1 MNNTASHT
9 KHRVLAPA
17 EESLRKIVQII
28 IPLDKSG
35 SMSPKRK
42 EIFAAMHELL
52 NTLSKENQD
61 NVDVVY
67 RVRLATFNDKICE
80 LTDNAALPP
89 EDVAEMF
96 GEEDYVCTGFTG
108 LAAVLDYID
117 KNFSR
122 SPGAFLDGLRPGDP
136 MPVVLMPT
144 DMEETDAPDVIAAAR
159 ARLMK
164 NRFFTA
170 SKRIIIFVGS
180 SENKKKTAAALAGG
194 EENVICV
201 TSNLKE
207 YLAPI
212 MISSTLIQS
221 DSTHISNSTTS
232 PEETGK
238 ELRNKTE
245 TGKDSQNQFRDKA
258 LEKELED
265 FLSGKSKM
273 TDEELEKAME
283 KYLAS

>member
-1 MNNTASHT
+1 MKKNTSHT
-9 KHRVLAPA
+9 EHRILAPT

-35 SMSPKRK
+35 SMASKRT
-42 EIFAAMHELL
+42 EIFSAVHELL
-52 NTLSKENQD
+52 STLSKENLD
-61 NVDVVY
+61 SVDVEY
-67 RVRLATFNDKICE
+67 RVRLATFNDQIVE
-80 LTDNAALPP
+80 LTDKSALPP

-96 GEEDYVCTGFTG
+96 GEEDYVCSGFTG
-108 LAAVLDYID
+108 LAAVYDYID
-117 KNFSR
+117 RNFSR

-144 DMEETDAPDVIAAAR
+144 DMEETDSPESIATAR
-159 ARLMK
+159 EKLMK

-170 SKRIIIFVGS
+170 SKRIVIFVGS
-180 SENKKKTAAALAGG
+180 SENKKKAAATLVGG

-201 TSNLKE
+201 TTNLKE

-212 MISSTLIQS
+212 MISSTLIHS
-221 DSTHISNSTTS
+221 DSTHISNSTIT

-238 ELRNKTE
+238 DLRKKTE
-245 TGKDSQNQFRDKA
+245 TGKQSQDQFREKE

-265 FLSGKSKM
+265 FLSGKNTM

-283 KYLAS
+283 KYLAG

>member
-1 MNNTASHT
+1 MKNNTTHMEL
-9 KHRVLAPA
+9 RILAPA

-28 IPLDKSG
+28 IPLDNSG
-35 SMSPKRK
+35 SMASKRT
-42 EIFAAMHELL
+42 EIFAAVHELL
-52 NTLSKENQD
+52 NTLSKENLD
-61 NVDVVY
+61 NVDVEY
-67 RVRLATFNDKICE
+67 RVRLATFNDQITE
-80 LTDNAALPP
+80 LTTEGALPP
-89 EDVAEMF
+89 EDVAEIF
-96 GEEDYVCTGFTG
+96 GEDDYVCSELTS
-108 LAAVLDYID
+108 LAAVYDYVD
-117 KNFSR
+117 RNFSR

-144 DMEETDAPDVIAAAR
+144 DLEETDAVDIIVSAR
-159 ARLMK
+159 ERLMK

-170 SKRIIIFVGS
+170 SKQIIVFVGS
-180 SENKKKTAAALAGG
+180 SESKKKAAADLAGG

-238 ELRNKTE
+238 ALRKKTE
-245 TGKDSQNQFRDKA
+245 SGKYSQNQFRDKE

-265 FLSGKSKM
+265 FLSGKNKM
-273 TDEELEKAME
+273 ADEELEKAME
-283 KYLAS
+283 KYLAG